1 MRFLLDAN
9 MPRAAAVL
17 LERSG
22 HDTVHVRDTAL
33 KHATDQRISEFA
45 RTEQRVI
52 VTRDLDFADVR
63 RYPPESSP
71 GSLLLRVPES
81 WVATEIVELL
91 QRFLDV
97 RGLVEQIPAHL
108 VILDPRQARFRP
120 ALEEGSNKSD

>member
-45 RTEQRVI
+45 RTEERVI
-52 VTRDLDFADVR
+52 VTAISTSPMCAAIHRRAPRDTLSC
-63 RYPPESSP
+63 ESPSP
-71 GSLLLRVPES
+71 G
-81 WVATEIVELL
+81 L
-91 QRFLDV
+91 QRRSSSYCSAFWMC
-97 RGLVEQIPAHL
+97 A
-108 VILDPRQARFRP
+108 AWSSRFRRTWSSWTL
-120 ALEEGSNKSD
+120 AKLASARLWSSG